1 MKKYVLLVLCCI
13 PFIALSQEKE
23 KAVQFKFHGF
33 VKSDL
38 FMDTRENVMVREG
51 HFLLYPKNESL
62 DPDGEDVNANLQ
74 VNMLSIQTRL
84 NLLITG
90 PDVWN
95 AKSSAY
101 VEGEFFGTTDP
112 DINGFRLRHAFIKL
126 QWPKTMF
133 LVGQYWHPMFNTQC
147 YPGTVSFNTGAPFQ
161 PFSRNPQIRVKQN
174 FGKFNLVATAFWQ
187 RDFRSNGP
195 AGVSTVYLRNSAIP
209 IFNLRFEYVSKNE
222 SNGTEFLIGAS
233 FNYKTLTPRIETDSL
248 YKTNSKVSSVGFSA
262 YTKYKGKNI
271 TAKLMGFYGGDA
283 FDMTMLGGYV
293 VKDIVDPEKD
303 IVSYTPTCVTSVWF
317 DIHTNGPKFQYG
329 LFGGYTKNLGP
340 REDVQRGNNS
350 YTRGS
355 DIGNVYR
362 ISGRF
367 IYNVHKFRLAPE
379 VEYTVAGYAT
389 EYGENLKITKTN
401 PISNLRFLI
410 GFYYFF

>member
-1 MKKYVLLVLCCI
+1 MKKKVLLILFLLPV
-13 PFIALSQEKE
+13 IALTQEKE
-23 KAVQFKFHGF
+23 KAISLAFHGF

-38 FMDTRENVMVREG
+38 FLDTRENVMVREG
-51 HFLLYPKNESL
+51 HFLLYPQNEKL
-62 DPDGEDVNANLQ
+62 DPDGKDVNANLQ
-74 VNMLSIQTRL
+74 LNMLSIQTRM

-90 PDVWN
+90 PDVWK

-101 VEGEFFGTTDP
+101 IEGEFFGTTNA

-133 LVGQYWHPMFNTQC
+133 LVGQFWHPMFNTQC

-174 FGKFNLVATAFWQ
+174 FGKFNIVGTVFWQ
-187 RDFRSNGP
+187 RDFRSTGP
-195 AGVSTVYLRNSAIP
+195 EGVSSVYLINSAVP
-209 IFNLRFEYVSKNE
+209 MLNLRFEYQSKNE
-222 SNGTEFLIGAS
+222 SRGTEFLIGAS
-233 FNYKTLTPRIETDSL
+233 VNFKSLKPQIETDSS
-248 YKTNSKVSSVGFSA
+248 YKTDERINSMGFSA

-283 FDMTMLGGYV
+283 YDMTMLGGYV
-293 VKDIVDPEKD
+293 EHEVIDAEKGF
-303 IVSYTPTCVTSVWF
+303 VSYTPTCITSMWF

-340 REDVQRGNNS
+340 REDYLEGGQMYSRGYN
-350 YTRGS
+350 
-355 DIGNVYR
+355 IGYIYR

-379 VEYTVAGYAT
+379 IEYTVAGYAT
-389 EYGENLKITKTN
+389 EFGDNLSINKTKD
-401 PISNLRFLI
+401 IGNLRFLV

>member
-1 MKKYVLLVLCCI
+1 MKKYVLLALCCI
-13 PFIALSQEKE
+13 PILVLSQEKD
-23 KAVQFKFHGF
+23 KSFDFIFHGF

-51 HFLLYPKNESL
+51 HFLLYPKNEEL
-62 DPDGEDVNANLQ
+62 DPNGEDLNANLQ

-84 NLLITG
+84 NLLVTG
-90 PDVWN
+90 PDVWK
-95 AKSSAY
+95 AKSSAFI
-101 VEGEFFGTTDP
+101 EGEFFGTTDA
-112 DINGFRLRHAFIKL
+112 DINGFRLRHAYIKL

-133 LVGQYWHPMFNTQC
+133 LVGQFWHPMFNTQC

-161 PFSRNPQIRVKQN
+161 PFSRNPQIRVKQE

-187 RDFRSNGP
+187 RDFQSNGP
-195 AGVSTVYLRNSAIP
+195 LGVSTVYLRNSAIP

-222 SNGTEFLIGAS
+222 SKGTEFIIGGS

-303 IVSYTPTCVTSVWF
+303 ILSYTPVCITSVWF

-389 EYGENLKITKTN
+389 EYGENLKITETN
-401 PISNLRFLI
+401 AISNLRFLI